1 MQIFTVGAEGFL
13 EDSLTAQA
21 NPKRPGEYL
30 LPPDAI
36 TVEPEQKDGYWPK
49 WNGNAWDYVK
59 VPATAEEAVGM
70 VVSHTSTSRYATAMR
85 ELVRRFSRE
94 DGYREKRGD
103 DLSWAVEK
111 IPEKTEEEK
120 LQEAKEQAR
129 AKRDALLS
137 ACDYFVMVDYPASE
151 EDKALVVLYR
161 QALRD
166 VPQQEG
172 FPFDIVWPEKPE
184 VL

>member
-1 MQIFTVGAEGFL
+1 MKIFTIGAEGFL

-21 NPKRPGEYL
+21 NPKRPGEFL

-36 TVEPEQKDGYWPK
+36 TIEPEVREGYWPK
-49 WNGNAWDYVK
+49 WNGGAWEYEK
-59 VPATAEEAVGM
+59 IPATAEEAVGI

-94 DGYREKRGD
+94 EGYREKRGD
-103 DLSWAVEK
+103 DLSWSVEK

-129 AKRDALLS
+129 AKRDSLLA
-137 ACDYFVMVDYPASE
+137 ACDYFVMADYPASE
-151 EDKALVVLYR
+151 EDKAIVIAYR

-166 VPQQEG
+166 VPQQAG
-172 FPFDIVWPEKPE
+172 FPYEIVWPEKPE
-184 VL
+184 CL

>member
-1 MQIFTVGAEGFL
+1 
-13 EDSLTAQA
+13 
-21 NPKRPGEYL
+21 
-30 LPPDAI
+30 
-36 TVEPEQKDGYWPK
+36 
-49 WNGNAWDYVK
+49 
-59 VPATAEEAVGM
+59 M

-111 IPEKTEEEK
+111 VPEKTEEEK

-151 EDKALVVLYR
+151 EDKASVVLYR